1 MILQL
6 GGIAPGGNRVTSPT
20 EHWGGNMKDKEDL
33 KSRAAFQYRE
43 KKKELAMS
51 MRRVKAWIIK
61 HADDADR
68 VADLKDYLQRLEL
81 EDLFWTKHRKN
92 KKG

>member
-1 MILQL
+1 
-6 GGIAPGGNRVTSPT
+6 
-20 EHWGGNMKDKEDL
+20 MKDKEDL

-81 EDLFWTKHRKN
+81 EDLFWTKHRKD
-92 KKG
+92 KKS

>member
-1 MILQL
+1 
-6 GGIAPGGNRVTSPT
+6 
-20 EHWGGNMKDKEDL
+20 MKDKEDL

-51 MRRVKAWIIK
+51 MRRVKAWIQK

-81 EDLFWTKHRKN
+81 EDLFWTKHRKD
-92 KKG
+92 KKS